1 MLTHFAVLPINSEL
15 TRKLIGKHHT
25 PNMNQITFH
34 HIVQKI
40 DFCWKDKH
48 SKFPCDSTINR
59 MTFYFLGQVYR
70 WGHLLCSTDIQFEG
84 HPNSRVYRFRGSIN
98 SIKCS
103 KYHWPEQRYL
113 LFVCLFEFYVSG
125 TTIMCVCDRNTWNK
139 LSHQWFALFCNNFS
153 RGCFYWITYEV
164 QIERMNI

>member
-1 MLTHFAVLPINSEL
+1 MPNLYTILTHFAVLPINLEL

-84 HPNSRVYRFRGSIN
+84 HPNSRVYRFRGSMN

-103 KYHWPEQRYL
+103 KYHWPEHRYL

-125 TTIMCVCDRNTWNK
+125 TTIMCVCVTVIRETNCHING
-139 LSHQWFALFCNNFS
+139 LRFS
-153 RGCFYWITYEV
+153 VIISVGDVSTE
-164 QIERMNI
+164 